1 MGLSPIKGIGTSL
14 LRNITAN
21 KAERNH
27 HRSNTQN
34 QWKETKHYLSRQQ
47 ESFWGSIIQKADLYK
62 TITTIYSKA

>member
-1 MGLSPIKGIGTSL
+1 MIKKKTFHRCKFDFNNRKYSVGLSPIKGIGTSL

-47 ESFWGSIIQKADLYK
+47 ESF
-62 TITTIYSKA
+62 